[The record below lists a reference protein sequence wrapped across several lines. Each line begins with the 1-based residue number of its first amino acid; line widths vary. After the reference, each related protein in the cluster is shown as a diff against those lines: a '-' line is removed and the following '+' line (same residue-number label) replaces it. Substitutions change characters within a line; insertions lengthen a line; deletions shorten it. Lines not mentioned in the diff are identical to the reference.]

1 MQTQKLKILN
11 KLGLHARASMKLI
24 SLAGR
29 FQCDIFIRYNGAQTD
44 AKDILNVM
52 SLGAT
57 QGAEIELITSGVDEI
72 EAIEKL
78 TALFHS
84 GFGELE

>member
-1 MQTQKLKILN
+1 MLVKKLKIVN

-29 FQCDIFIRYNGAQTD
+29 FRSEIWICYGGHRVD

-52 SLGAT
+52 SLGAA
-57 QGAEIELITSGVDEI
+57 QGSEIELIISGIDE
-72 EAIEKL
+72 AD
-78 TALFHS
+78 ALKKITDLIQS
-84 GFGELE
+84 GFGEEV